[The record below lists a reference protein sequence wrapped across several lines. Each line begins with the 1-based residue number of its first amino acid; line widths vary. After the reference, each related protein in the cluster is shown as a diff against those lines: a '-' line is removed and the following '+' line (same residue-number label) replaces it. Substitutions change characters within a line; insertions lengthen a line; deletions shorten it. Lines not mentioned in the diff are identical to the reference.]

1 MTLAPIV
8 LFAYN
13 RPHHTLKTLES
24 LKNNDLADQSSL
36 YIYCDGPK
44 QNCSV
49 EDREQIRLVRK
60 IVHEQQWCGKVK
72 VVESDTNDSHPVNL
86 VRRVSE
92 MVNEF
97 GRIIVLEDDL
107 VLGKGFLK
115 YMNEAL
121 ELYENEDKV
130 FYISGYL
137 PPVMKKNLPE
147 TFFVQNFSNWG
158 WGTWKRAWDKFMHDA
173 NEILAVIKTQDQ
185 IKRFNMDGSINH
197 YILLKKCA
205 EGPWKYWDVRW
216 FGTVV
221 VNNGLILHP
230 KKSLVRNIGHDKSG
244 MHCDDDFV
252 LKHQP
257 IINYVTVQKVP
268 LRENLAVRR
277 SIKSLFLFLY
287 DYSFFSVNNAKGIFR
302 KMVPGFVFNYLKKK
316 KNFYFLRHRNKND
329 FAMSVAYDTAPF
341 NCDTYLEKE
350 FLNLKEKYNISNVI
364 ETGTYKG
371 VTTRWLAMNFR
382 NVFSIEI
389 MRKYFEEASLS
400 LKGFDNITLINSDSR
415 KALPSILDK
424 VKGKTLI
431 FIDSHWY
438 ENPLLP
444 ELEII
449 AESKLKPFIC
459 IHDMKNPEDPT
470 MGYDTYPDQEIVY
483 EFSWLKPHLDI
494 IYGENQYEYYFNK
507 HAEGARRGA
516 LFCVPK

>member
-8 LFAYN
+8 LFVYN

-24 LKNNDLADQSSL
+24 LKNNDLADQSQL
-36 YIYCDGPK
+36 FIYCDGAK
-44 QNCSV
+44 QKSSAQ
-49 EDREQIRLVRK
+49 ELEQIRLVRK
-60 IVHEQQWCGKVK
+60 IVKEQKWCGTVT
-72 VVESDTNDSHPVNL
+72 VFESETNNTHPVNL
-86 VRRVSE
+86 VQRVTE
-92 MVNEF
+92 IVDKY

-121 ELYENEDKV
+121 ELYEKEEKV
-130 FYISGYL
+130 MYISGYL
-137 PPVMKKNLPE
+137 PPILKKNLPE

-158 WGTWKRAWDKFMHDA
+158 WGTWKRAWDKFMPDA
-173 NEILAVIKTQDQ
+173 KDIIARIKTPEQ

-197 YILLKKCA
+197 YMLLERCA

-252 LKHQP
+252 LKHQS
-257 IINYVTVQKVP
+257 IIHNVKVTRVP
-268 LRENLAVRR
+268 LKENLAARR
-277 SIKSLFLFLY
+277 SIRNLFLFLY
-287 DYSFFSVNNAKGIFR
+287 DYSFFSVNNAKGMFR
-302 KMVPGFVFNYLKKK
+302 KIVPSFVYNFLKKR
-316 KNFYFLRHRNKND
+316 KNLYFLRSRNRND
-329 FAMSVAYDTAPF
+329 FAMTIEYDTAPF
-341 NCDTYLEKE
+341 NCDTYMEKE
-350 FLNLKEKYNISNVI
+350 FLKLKENYHIANVI

-371 VTTRWLAMNFR
+371 VTTKWLAKNFDH
-382 NVFSIEI
+382 VFSIEI
-389 MRKYFEEASLS
+389 MRKYFEEASLN
-400 LKGFDNITLINSDSR
+400 LKGLDNVKLINSDSR
-415 KALPSILDK
+415 KALPSILDRL
-424 VKGKTLI
+424 KGNTLI

-449 AESKLKPFIC
+449 AESKMRPCIC

-470 MGYDTYPDQEIVY
+470 MGYDTYPDQGIVY
-483 EFSWLKPHLDI
+483 ELAWLKPHLDI
-494 IYGENQYEYYFNK
+494 IYGENKYSYYFNK
-507 HAEGARRGA
+507 VAEGARRGA
-516 LFCVPK
+516 LFCVPN